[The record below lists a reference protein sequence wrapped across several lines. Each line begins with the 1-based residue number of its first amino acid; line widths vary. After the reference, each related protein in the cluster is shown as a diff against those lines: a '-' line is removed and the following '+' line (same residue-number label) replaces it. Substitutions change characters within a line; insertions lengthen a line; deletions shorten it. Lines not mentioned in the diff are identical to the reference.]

1 MKMKSLFGFI
11 VICLWLL
18 GALGGVGYSIYCEA
32 WVITVGVLANAVLA
46 FFKVKEIYKDTF

>member
-32 WVITVGVLANAVLA
+32 WVIAVGVLTNAVLA
-46 FFKVKEIYKDTF
+46 FFKVKEIYKETF

>member
-32 WVITVGVLANAVLA
+32 WVIAVGVLANAVLA